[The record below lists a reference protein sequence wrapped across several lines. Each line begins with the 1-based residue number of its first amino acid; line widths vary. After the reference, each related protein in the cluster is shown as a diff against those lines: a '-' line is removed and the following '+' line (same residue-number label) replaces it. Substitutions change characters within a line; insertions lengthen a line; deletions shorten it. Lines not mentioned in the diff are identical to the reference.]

1 MQADKK
7 STIRKLKTVGGQIDG
22 LIRMIEEDRYCID
35 ISNQLMASVSILKNI
50 NKDVLRAHLEHCVY
64 DSLKQEDEQAIKEKI
79 SEIKKII
86 DKLNK
91 I

>member
-1 MQADKK
+1 
-7 STIRKLKTVGGQIDG
+7 
-22 LIRMIEEDRYCID
+22 MIEEDRYCID

-79 SEIKKII
+79 SEIEKII